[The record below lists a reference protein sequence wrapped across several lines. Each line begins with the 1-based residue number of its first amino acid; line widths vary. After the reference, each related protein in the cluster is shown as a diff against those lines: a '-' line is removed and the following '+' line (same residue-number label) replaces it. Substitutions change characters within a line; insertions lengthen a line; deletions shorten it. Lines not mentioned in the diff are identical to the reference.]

1 MFIMKKALSAGL
13 ALLMLLLCLVPAF
26 AAEQSMEISTKAEV
40 DYVLSFPADVEI
52 PWMTD
57 TMGIGEVKAVKMLI
71 EPAKTVKVSVSSE
84 NDYKLVNANDSQR
97 TIAYALTVANIPTGY
112 ENITFF
118 PGDYGKAFP
127 LSVSVTEAQWL
138 QAASGRHSDI
148 LTFTI
153 EYTDAV

>member
-13 ALLMLLLCLVPAF
+13 ALLMLLLCIVPAF
-26 AAEQSMEISTKAEV
+26 AVEGGSQSMVISTKAEV

-71 EPAKTVKVSVSSE
+71 EPSKVVLVSVASE
-84 NDYKLVNANDSQR
+84 NDYKLVNTVDAQR
-97 TIAYALTVANIPTGY
+97 TIAYGLEGH
-112 ENITFF
+112 ENIAFL

>member
-1 MFIMKKALSAGL
+1 MFYMKKALSAGL
-13 ALLMLLLCLVPAF
+13 ALVMLLLCVIPTIAL
-26 AAEQSMEISTKAEV
+26 EQSMEISTKAEV

-57 TMGIGEVKAVKMLI
+57 TMGIGEVKAEKMLI

-84 NDYKLVNANDSQR
+84 NDYKLVNASDSKR
-97 TIAYALTVANIPTGY
+97 TIAYALMGAEDIS
-112 ENITFF
+112 FF
-118 PGDYGKAFP
+118 PGEYGKAIP

>member
-13 ALLMLLLCLVPAF
+13 ALLMLLLCIVPTF
-26 AAEQSMEISTKAEV
+26 ALEQSMEISTKAEV
-40 DYVLSFPADVEI
+40 DYVLSFPADMEI

-57 TMGIGEVKAVKMLI
+57 SMGIGEVKAVKMLI
-71 EPAKTVKVSVSSE
+71 EPAKTVKVSVASE
-84 NDYKLVNANDSQR
+84 NDYKLVNEVDSQR
-97 TIAYALTVANIPTGY
+97 TIAYGLEGH
-112 ENITFF
+112 ENIAFF

-127 LSVSVTEAQWL
+127 LAVSVTEAQWL

>member
-13 ALLMLLLCLVPAF
+13 ALLMLLLCVTPVF
-26 AAEQSMEISTKAEV
+26 AVEDSAQSMEISTKAEV
-40 DYVLSFPADVEI
+40 EYVLSFPADVEI

-57 TMGIGEVKAVKMLI
+57 SMGIGEVKAVKMLI
-71 EPAKTVKVSVSSE
+71 EPAKTVKVSVASE
-84 NDYKLVNANDSQR
+84 NDYKLVNADDSQR
-97 TIAYALTVANIPTGY
+97 TIAYGLEGHEDIAFL
-112 ENITFF
+112 
-118 PGDYGKAFP
+118 PGDYGRAFP
-127 LSVSVTEAQWL
+127 LAVRVTETQWL